1 MWNPCCLLFS
11 LRFPC
16 CGWEMHLW
24 LYFLLEFLKIYWL
37 ADSANNLGKC
47 LYALISTYL
56 CHVYIGAFEQTGS
69 NCYVLDSVKILRLRL
84 LLFNTWRYF
93 IIEEEEEK
101 YFCHVDFFLMRELNR
116 TRCIWRT
123 KTDKCMI

>member
-1 MWNPCCLLFS
+1 
-11 LRFPC
+11 
-16 CGWEMHLW
+16 
-24 LYFLLEFLKIYWL
+24 
-37 ADSANNLGKC
+37 
-47 LYALISTYL
+47 L